1 MFVVEF
7 VEGREHPLQAGILEF
22 EDLGGKTVGLL
33 LRMMKRYF
41 ATGRYV
47 ILDSGFCVL
56 KGLIQLRKKGVSACD
71 VIKKRIYCPSVVPD
85 NDMEDH
91 FGEVEVGGI
100 DPIQGT
106 VDGII
111 YNSWGM
117 KDPNY
122 MTSMMANG
130 GRLLADDT
138 CKETV
143 IRWK

>member
-1 MFVVEF
+1 
-7 VEGREHPLQAGILEF
+7 
-22 EDLGGKTVGLL
+22 
-33 LRMMKRYF
+33 
-41 ATGRYV
+41 
-47 ILDSGFCVL
+47 
-56 KGLIQLRKKGVSACD
+56 
-71 VIKKRIYCPSVVPD
+71 
-85 NDMEDH
+85 MEDH

-106 VDGII
+106 VDDII

-122 MTSMMANG
+122 VTSIMANG

-138 CKETV
+138 CKGNV